1 MCHITVGVIV
11 TQSHRSGHLGWKG
24 PDVVPAACI
33 CSMHTQSEPWE
44 AGSSGLFPRQLIL
57 SKVNV
62 CKNVPSTGWHLT
74 LLSSWYIIVL
84 SGWDWKECHGKHGRK
99 VDFFCVWM
107 CLKLFWLHVSY
118 VPWAVLT
125 YVGSWHCT
133 LVHTLLWMSFERQS
147 KINLLLI
154 SSPSYHM
161 RLVKWA
167 WGSS

>member
-1 MCHITVGVIV
+1 MCVIV
-11 TQSHRSGHLGWKG
+11 TQSHQSGHLGWRG
-24 PDVVPAACI
+24 PDVVPAVCI
-33 CSMHTQSEPWE
+33 CSTHTQSEPWE

-62 CKNVPSTGWHLT
+62 CKKCSFNRVAPDTAEFLIHNSSQWLGLERMSWKTWQKSGFLLCMDVFEALLT
-74 LLSSWYIIVL
+74 ARFI
-84 SGWDWKECHGKHGRK
+84 
-99 VDFFCVWM
+99 
-107 CLKLFWLHVSY
+107 Y

-125 YVGSWHCT
+125 YVSSWHCT